1 MIARRRDSI
10 EPRGRAHLLPQLLGL
25 VEERRGVL
33 AVVHDLTLAAQYC
46 DRLVLISSGEV
57 VAQGTAAE
65 VLRRGVLRA
74 VYGAAVDVFPHP
86 QTGLPVVAPS
96 AAER

>member
-1 MIARRRDSI
+1 VLELMRRLCH
-10 EPRGRAHLLPQLLGL
+10 EK
-25 VEERRGVL
+25 RRGVL
-33 AVVHDLTLAAQYC
+33 AVVRDLTLAA
-46 DRLVLISSGEV
+46 RVLRPALCSIVGEV

-65 VLRRGVLRA
+65 VLRRDVLRA